1 MSIKDAW
8 SSNAIDI
15 IPSKEATS
23 RQEMIQKH
31 TLLDDC
37 LSVYNQRLENVISLG
52 DKLLGQIMNTKKK
65 KKRICNTLTDDENLQ
80 IERRER
86 CFYDF
91 KLRKW
96 CGYGDT
102 LLRNVSFFQGKMII
116 DEEIKNKN
124 NSEFL
129 KCVELNES
137 LFNKFSKLNFD
148 NLDTCPSLK
157 ESQVGEK
164 YSEEFGDFDNN
175 FVVLPNNENCDFV
188 DNIEDDFIED
198 QEINNIE
205 QDIEP
210 KQVLMNTNPF
220 SYTAWAGPSAWKIS
234 KKNKKRQKS
243 ENKRVKFDFFES
255 YNKLSIISD
264 RKSTLFKEQEIIER
278 RKNNLDIERDFY
290 IKVEDIYAFNLI
302 TSVDCF
308 VEKKVPIH
316 VENENITD
324 LQDQKDAE
332 SVKEQTFIKD
342 VSSIID
348 NSINNIDNSNNL
360 IEAPVLKVP
369 VYQKKITMK
378 ELQEKIKESRNLMQK
393 DEKFS
398 SFKSI
403 FTNLKSV
410 NKNNEMFENV
420 SWQYFVVAM
429 LELASRGLKIG
440 CESGEN
446 VVYLE

>member
-188 DNIEDDFIED
+188 DNIEDDLD
-198 QEINNIE
+198 Q
-205 QDIEP
+205 
-210 KQVLMNTNPF
+210 
-220 SYTAWAGPSAWKIS
+220 G
-234 KKNKKRQKS
+234 
-243 ENKRVKFDFFES
+243 
-255 YNKLSIISD
+255 
-264 RKSTLFKEQEIIER
+264 
-278 RKNNLDIERDFY
+278 
-290 IKVEDIYAFNLI
+290 
-302 TSVDCF
+302 
-308 VEKKVPIH
+308 
-316 VENENITD
+316 
-324 LQDQKDAE
+324 
-332 SVKEQTFIKD
+332 
-342 VSSIID
+342 
-348 NSINNIDNSNNL
+348 
-360 IEAPVLKVP
+360 
-369 VYQKKITMK
+369 
-378 ELQEKIKESRNLMQK
+378 
-393 DEKFS
+393 
-398 SFKSI
+398 
-403 FTNLKSV
+403 
-410 NKNNEMFENV
+410 
-420 SWQYFVVAM
+420 
-429 LELASRGLKIG
+429 
-440 CESGEN
+440 
-446 VVYLE
+446 